1 MKRIIKLLIIP
12 VFLVWAGYKALRARI
27 TGRMPNDWM

>member
-12 VFLVWAGYKALRARI
+12 VFLVWALYKALRAWI
-27 TGRMPNDWM
+27 TGETNNWM